1 VVDRT
6 CAKKAVRA
14 RDRHFTPPFGWTMS
28 EGKQA
33 VLTAVFATLCM
44 QGEMRLTFVARCQSA
59 HDVEGSG
66 LVARDGR
73 EPQDHQR
80 STLLHGKQ
88 TWTTCKQ
95 GLVGIQLHPQLTS
108 FLLLKGGQ
116 LVVMPREPRW
126 SQSTQALVFDRIPTH
141 PKAKICSAH
150 RHGQLVLSITKYNTR
165 KMCTQLPPRFISTA
179 RPSSLTSQGSRYRE
193 RANFGQPHCFK
204 DGTREEMSI

>member
-1 VVDRT
+1 
-6 CAKKAVRA
+6 
-14 RDRHFTPPFGWTMS
+14 MS

-33 VLTAVFATLCM
+33 ALTAVFATLCM
-44 QGEMRLTFVARCQSA
+44 QGEMRLAFVARCQSA

-80 STLLHGKQ
+80 SSLLHGNKRGQ
-88 TWTTCKQ
+88 PGWNF
-95 GLVGIQLHPQLTS
+95 IQIKIALFISSS
-108 FLLLKGGQ
+108 FLKGGQ

-150 RHGQLVLSITKYNTR
+150 RHGQLVL
-165 KMCTQLPPRFISTA
+165 
-179 RPSSLTSQGSRYRE
+179 
-193 RANFGQPHCFK
+193 
-204 DGTREEMSI
+204 